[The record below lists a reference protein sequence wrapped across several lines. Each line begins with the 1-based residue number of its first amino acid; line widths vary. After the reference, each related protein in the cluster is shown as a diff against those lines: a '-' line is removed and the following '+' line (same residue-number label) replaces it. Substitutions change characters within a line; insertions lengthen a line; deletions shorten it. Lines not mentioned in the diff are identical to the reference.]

1 MRSLGLFSAALV
13 ITLMSCKSKHPL
25 PPPDPRE
32 AAELPQVTA
41 LQKLREMLP
50 ASDYVY
56 CTAPKWSL
64 KPSEISTW
72 TVESD
77 AITID
82 HGKGNK
88 LRLAFADITDV
99 RLDASGKYYYVKVYT
114 VVQTNREKAHFEFLS
129 KSEERSKEIAELLLS
144 LKKK

>member
-1 MRSLGLFSAALV
+1 MRALALFSVALV
-13 ITLMSCKSKHPL
+13 ITLMSCKSKRPL
-25 PPPDPRE
+25 PPPDPKE
-32 AAELPQVTA
+32 AAELPQATA

-50 ASDYVY
+50 TSDYVY

-64 KPSEISTW
+64 KPSDISTW

-99 RLDASGKYYYVKVYT
+99 RLDQSGKYYYVKVHSL
-114 VVQTNREKAHFEFLS
+114 VQSDRDKAHFEFLFR
-129 KSEERSKEIAELLLS
+129 SEDRSKQVAELLLS

>member
-1 MRSLGLFSAALV
+1 MRALALFSVALV
-13 ITLMSCKSKHPL
+13 ITLMSCKSKRPL
-25 PPPDPRE
+25 PPPDPKE
-32 AAELPQVTA
+32 AAELPQATA

-50 ASDYVY
+50 TSDYIY

-64 KPSEISTW
+64 KPSDISTW
-72 TVESD
+72 IVESD

-88 LRLAFADITDV
+88 LRLAFSDILDV
-99 RLDASGKYYYVKVYT
+99 RMDTSGKYFYVKVFT
-114 VVQTNREKAHFEFLS
+114 QVQTDRDKAHFEFLFR
-129 KSEERSKEIAELLLS
+129 SEDRSKQVAELLLS

>member
-1 MRSLGLFSAALV
+1 MRSLALFSVALV
-13 ITLMSCKSKHPL
+13 LTLMSCKSKRTL
-25 PPPDPRE
+25 PPPDPHE

-64 KPSEISTW
+64 KPADITTW
-72 TVESD
+72 TVEND
-77 AITID
+77 AISID

-114 VVQTNREKAHFEFLS
+114 QVQTDREKAHFEFLS
-129 KSEERSKEIAELLLS
+129 KSEDRSKQIAELLLS

>member
-1 MRSLGLFSAALV
+1 MRALALFSVALIV
-13 ITLMSCKSKHPL
+13 TLVSCKSKHPL
-25 PPPDPRE
+25 PPPDPHE

-50 ASDYVY
+50 TSDYVY
-56 CTAPKWSL
+56 CTAPKWTL
-64 KPSEISTW
+64 KPTDISTW

-99 RLDASGKYYYVKVYT
+99 RLDASGKYFYVKVFT
-114 VVQTNREKAHFEFLS
+114 LVQTDHEKAHFEFVS
-129 KSEERSKEIAELLLS
+129 RSEDRSKQVAELLLS

>member
-1 MRSLGLFSAALV
+1 MRVLALFSVALV

-25 PPPDPRE
+25 AAPDPKE
-32 AAELPQVTA
+32 AAELPQATA

-50 ASDYVY
+50 TSDYVY

-88 LRLAFADITDV
+88 LRLAFGDITDV
-99 RLDASGKYYYVKVYT
+99 RLDQSGKYFYVKVHST
-114 VVQTNREKAHFEFLS
+114 VQTDHEKPHFEFLFR
-129 KSEERSKEIAELLLS
+129 SEDRSKQVAELLLS